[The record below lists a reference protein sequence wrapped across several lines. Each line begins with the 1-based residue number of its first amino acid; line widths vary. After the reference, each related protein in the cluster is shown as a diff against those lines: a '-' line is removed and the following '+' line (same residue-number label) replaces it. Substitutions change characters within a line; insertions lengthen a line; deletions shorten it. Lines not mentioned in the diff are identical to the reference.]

1 MKKDYYKQ
9 LNIIRLVSCIA
20 ILLYHLGVLKGGFL
34 AVCTFFVISG
44 YLSVVSLFNKSKL
57 SFKDYYFNRLKKL
70 YLPLVIVVLSTITVI
85 HFIPEV
91 YWFNMKPE
99 TTSVL
104 GGYNNFWQLHV
115 NLDYFAR
122 HIDSPFMHLWY
133 IAILLQFDLIFPFI
147 FLGFKK
153 FGQKI
158 SKFISLVLL
167 FILSAL
173 GVYYLFKT
181 SSSSNIMNVYYNT
194 FTRVFSLMFGVFLG
208 FMHHYYGNFVFI
220 KNKII
225 QYVIFSIYLILM
237 VLSFIF
243 IKSDSKY
250 MVLSLVLVSLISLR
264 LIDYATTNKNEL
276 FIIDKIIK
284 LVSDISYEVYL
295 VQYPVIYIFQY
306 VSMNSIIKY
315 FVIVLVIFIISYFM
329 HFCFNNKNEKL
340 KVFKYIG
347 LVILSIFTLYGG
359 YLYVISVDYTK
370 EMKALERQLEE
381 NQSLVK
387 ESQENYTNSI
397 KEEQAS
403 WEEKLAELESDS
415 EKLEELVKSL
425 PVVGIGDSVML
436 GAVPNLYKTF
446 KNGYFDAKVSRS
458 TWKVS
463 GIIDEMTD
471 KGLLGNPI
479 IINMGANGDCSYK
492 CKKEI
497 MDKLKEKDV
506 FWVNTTNLVN
516 VNETLLEFSKEYDN
530 LHLIDWY
537 NISLGHDEYFYADG
551 IHLTVKG
558 RKAYT
563 EAIYSAMFDYYS
575 TDYKNKKD
583 KIYSE
588 HENILLNKITFYGD
602 TILLNSFDNIKS
614 VYKDGN
620 FVVDKEI
627 TYDKLVNSINESIS
641 NNSITNKIVFV
652 FNNKFSNEEY
662 KKLVDLCKGHEV
674 YIVNTNKDSIKV
686 NGVSVLNFY
695 KEISKHKD
703 YLMPDKKH
711 LSSKGSKALSEF
723 LNKNIG

>member
-1 MKKDYYKQ
+1 M
-9 LNIIRLVSCIA
+9 
-20 ILLYHLGVLKGGFL
+20 
-34 AVCTFFVISG
+34 
-44 YLSVVSLFNKSKL
+44 
-57 SFKDYYFNRLKKL
+57 
-70 YLPLVIVVLSTITVI
+70 
-85 HFIPEV
+85 
-91 YWFNMKPE
+91 
-99 TTSVL
+99 
-104 GGYNNFWQLHV
+104 
-115 NLDYFAR
+115 
-122 HIDSPFMHLWY
+122 
-133 IAILLQFDLIFPFI
+133 
-147 FLGFKK
+147 
-153 FGQKI
+153 
-158 SKFISLVLL
+158 
-167 FILSAL
+167 
-173 GVYYLFKT
+173 
-181 SSSSNIMNVYYNT
+181 
-194 FTRVFSLMFGVFLG
+194 
-208 FMHHYYGNFVFI
+208 
-220 KNKII
+220 
-225 QYVIFSIYLILM
+225 
-237 VLSFIF
+237 
-243 IKSDSKY
+243 
-250 MVLSLVLVSLISLR
+250 
-264 LIDYATTNKNEL
+264 
-276 FIIDKIIK
+276 
-284 LVSDISYEVYL
+284 
-295 VQYPVIYIFQY
+295 
-306 VSMNSIIKY
+306 
-315 FVIVLVIFIISYFM
+315 
-329 HFCFNNKNEKL
+329 
-340 KVFKYIG
+340 
-347 LVILSIFTLYGG
+347 
-359 YLYVISVDYTK
+359 
-370 EMKALERQLEE
+370 
-381 NQSLVK
+381 
-387 ESQENYTNSI
+387 
-397 KEEQAS
+397 
-403 WEEKLAELESDS
+403 
-415 EKLEELVKSL
+415 

-463 GIIDEMTD
+463 GIIDEMSD

-537 NISLGHDEYFYADG
+537 NISLGHEEYFYADG
-551 IHLTVKG
+551 IHLTIKG

-563 EAIYSAMFDYYS
+563 EAIYNAMFDYYS

-723 LNKNIG
+723 LNKNIR